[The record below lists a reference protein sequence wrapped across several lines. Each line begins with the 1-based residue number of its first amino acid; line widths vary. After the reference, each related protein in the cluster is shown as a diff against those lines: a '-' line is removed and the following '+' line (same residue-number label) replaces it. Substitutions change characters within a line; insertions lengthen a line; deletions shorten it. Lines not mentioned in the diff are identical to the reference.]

1 MDKDEIVKALV
12 ALIAKGENPDSLEI
26 GSASKGGVVKIY
38 CNFENIEATKLKIDR
53 AFEARDYA
61 NTKMPHKE

>member
-1 MDKDEIVKALV
+1 MDRDEIVKALV
-12 ALIAKGENPDSLEI
+12 ALIAKGENPDSLEM
-26 GSASKGGVVKIY
+26 GTAGKGGCIKIY

-61 NTKMPHKE
+61 QTKNQPKE